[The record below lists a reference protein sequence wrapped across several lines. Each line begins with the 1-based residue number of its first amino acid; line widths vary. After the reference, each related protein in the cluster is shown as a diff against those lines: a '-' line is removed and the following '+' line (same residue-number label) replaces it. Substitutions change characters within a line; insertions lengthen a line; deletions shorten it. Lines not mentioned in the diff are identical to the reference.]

1 MTSQAE
7 AAATV
12 SWLRSS
18 PHYRCRAPSGLRNE
32 YDAGTKRA
40 LVSIRSRNRRKPRY
54 RNDANL
60 GRGTPGRGLAVRGF
74 TLLELII
81 TLAILGLALVLITGY
96 RPPWSTAFGLR
107 GTAAELAAG
116 LRLARSQAIA
126 GNRQVAVDLDLAGHR
141 YRVGDGPPQALPA
154 ALSIELLTV
163 AGENRGRREGD
174 IRFNPD
180 GSSTGGRI
188 SLAEGH
194 RRVAVGVD
202 WLTGRVT
209 VADVR

>member
-1 MTSQAE
+1 MTSPFE
-7 AAATV
+7 
-12 SWLRSS
+12 LR
-18 PHYRCRAPSGLRNE
+18 P
-32 YDAGTKRA
+32 
-40 LVSIRSRNRRKPRY
+40 RNRASP
-54 RNDANL
+54 A
-60 GRGTPGRGLAVRGF
+60 GF
-74 TLLELII
+74 TLLELIV
-81 TLAILGLALVLITGY
+81 TFAILALALVLIIGY
-96 RPPWSTAFGLR
+96 RGPWSSALGLR
-107 GTAAELAAG
+107 GTAAELASG

-126 GNRQVAVDLDLAGHR
+126 GNRPVAVDLDLARHR
-141 YRVGDGPPQALPA
+141 YRVGDGLPQALPA

-163 AGENRGRREGD
+163 AGENRGRTEGN

-188 SLAEGH
+188 SLAEGR